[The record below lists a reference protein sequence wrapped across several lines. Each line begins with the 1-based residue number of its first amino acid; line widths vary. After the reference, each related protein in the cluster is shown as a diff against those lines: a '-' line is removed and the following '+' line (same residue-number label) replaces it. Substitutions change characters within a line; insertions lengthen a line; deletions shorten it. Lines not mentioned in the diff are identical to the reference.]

1 MPALHPNAPR
11 LVTVALSVALVV
23 LGVVLALPVQG
34 AVDLLAPLR
43 DMLAPFGLGL
53 TRETGYLSLLAGNA
67 VLVAGCLL
75 PGL

>member
-1 MPALHPNAPR
+1 MPALPPNAPR

-34 AVDLLAPLR
+34 AVDLLAPLK
-43 DMLAPFGLGL
+43 DVLTPFGLGL

-75 PGL
+75 PGQ

>member
-11 LVTVALSVALVV
+11 LVTVALSIALVAV
-23 LGVVLALPVQG
+23 GVVLALPVEG
-34 AVDLLAPLR
+34 LVGLLAPLG
-43 DMLAPFGLGL
+43 DVLAPFGLGL